1 MYMGEIFKRVSH
13 KLMIEDMFSDGIR
26 GIDQTMSAMQVYCLL
41 MKSFI
46 KLIIVDYEICYG
58 KITNYLM
65 QKDHKWSKPRKGQKL
80 KAKSQRSK
88 IKIKI

>member
-1 MYMGEIFKRVSH
+1 MSDVYGGDFKRVSH

-41 MKSFI
+41 MKSFT

-65 QKDHKWSKPRKGQKL
+65 
-80 KAKSQRSK
+80 
-88 IKIKI
+88 